1 MAVGLGFRSLTTADF
16 EFGRV
21 RKPHSAGQRPEG
33 CEGVFFVCKA
43 HPSEEGR
50 MAEERNRST
59 CNTCRQFV
67 PASRAEREG
76 KVYLVKDCP
85 KCGRTETLISSDAA
99 RHFSKRALDPGFDYH
114 ECAANCTQCKAH
126 HAPTYA
132 FVDVTNRCNLN
143 CPMCADSVGGHGF
156 VYEPQIE
163 HFEKIFDHLSHFDV
177 MPTVALF
184 GGEPTMRDDLTDI
197 IRLSRSYGFPTRVL
211 TNGLRLAD
219 EEYCRKLVESRP
231 HILFSYDGCN
241 AEAYRQWRRGAKV
254 LDQKL
259 KAVENLNKLPKVK
272 VSYVSCLSA
281 GVNDEQVPHILEF
294 CHRQRAILRGLY
306 LMPLVQVWDKAEF
319 DYEPKRMTTEDVEIL
334 LQNAFPG
341 ETVNFVS
348 LGVASHPR
356 TLMKYMGGST
366 MVYFGAH
373 PNCESLYIIVSDGE
387 KYRPIEHYLRKPLPE
402 VAGAFLKLE
411 GKLSDREKRWQG
423 NVTGR
428 MLGAL
433 GLRGFALKALGL
445 TQGFLL
451 LVANLRIS
459 RVFKG
464 NGLMKIAHAVA
475 LPFDLMFSG
484 HASKAMR
491 RHLRAQDPV
500 PVVILPLEDTP
511 ILETSRLQRCPSA
524 HVYYDPR
531 TEIFDYVPVCSWRL
545 VNKKILGGIAEYY
558 ASKGAPAGAARSP
571 REAGAVAGT
580 KSETRA
586 KRSG

>member
-1 MAVGLGFRSLTTADF
+1 
-16 EFGRV
+16 
-21 RKPHSAGQRPEG
+21 
-33 CEGVFFVCKA
+33 
-43 HPSEEGR
+43 
-50 MAEERNRST
+50 MAEEKNRST
-59 CNTCRQFV
+59 CNKCRQFV
-67 PASRAEREG
+67 PASRTEREG

-85 KCGRTETLISSDAA
+85 LCGRTETLISSDAA
-99 RHFSKRALDPGFDYH
+99 RHFSKRDLDPGWDYQ
-114 ECAANCTQCKAH
+114 ECTVNCTHCKAH

-156 VYEPQIE
+156 VYEPPLE
-163 HFEKIFDHLSHFDV
+163 HLKKIFEHLSQFDPV
-177 MPTVALF
+177 PTVALF

-197 IRLSRSYGFPTRVL
+197 IKLSRSYGFPTRVL

-219 EEYCRKLVESRP
+219 EGYCRKLVESRP

-259 KAVENLNKLPKVK
+259 KAVENLSKLAKVK
-272 VSYVSCLSA
+272 VSYVSCLSW
-281 GVNDEQVPHILEF
+281 GVNEDQVPHILEF

-356 TLMKYMGGST
+356 TVMKYWGEST

-373 PNCESLYIIVSDGE
+373 PNCESFYVIVSDGE

-402 VAGAFLKLE
+402 VARAFLKLE
-411 GKLSDREKRWQG
+411 SKLVDREKRWERTT
-423 NVTGR
+423 TGR
-428 MLGAL
+428 LLRAL
-433 GLRGFALKALGL
+433 RLKGFALKALGL
-445 TQGFLL
+445 AQGFLL
-451 LVANLRIS
+451 LLANVQPR
-459 RVFKG
+459 RVIKG
-464 NGLMKIAHAVA
+464 KGLMKVIHGVA
-475 LPFDLMFSG
+475 LPFDLLFG
-484 HASKAMR
+484 RHASKAMK
-491 RHLRAQDPV
+491 RHLSAQDPI

-511 ILETSRLQRCPSA
+511 ILETARLQRCPSS
-524 HVYYDPR
+524 HVFYDPR
-531 TEIFDYVPVCSWRL
+531 TETFSYVPVCSWRL
-545 VNKKILGGIAEYY
+545 VNKKLLGEVARYY
-558 ASKGAPAGAARSP
+558 ASRGVSAGAAQSP
-571 REAGAVAGT
+571 HQAGEESEA
-580 KSETRA
+580 
-586 KRSG
+586 